1 MTNKTKIVL
10 GISAF
15 YHDSSAVLILDGKV
29 IAAAQE
35 ERFNRI
41 KNTDVFPI
49 QSIKYCLSQGNT
61 TLANLDAVVYYEKP
75 MLKFERIL
83 FTYYAFAPKGII
95 SFILSM
101 PKWVNRKLFMKKII
115 RDELSSIEEF
125 DTKKLKILFS
135 EHHLSH
141 AACAF
146 FTSSMHNSAILTID
160 GVGEWT
166 TTSIGLGNGNSISV
180 LKEMHFPHSI
190 GLLYSSF
197 TLFLGF
203 KVNSGEYKLMG
214 LAPYGNINSQE
225 TNDFIYKIKKY
236 LVDIKDD
243 GSFYLHQIY
252 FNYCTG
258 LSMIHKKRWE
268 KLFGIECRI
277 PESKIEQS
285 HCNLA
290 LAIQHVTEEIIFRL
304 AKEAKR
310 ITNSENLCMSGG
322 VALNC
327 AAIGKLMRKNV
338 FSQIYI
344 PPAAGD
350 AGGAIGAALAANYI
364 YFDTERNLTIEPK
377 CFQGSYLGPLI
388 LDSEIEA
395 LNNSFNLNHLSYTSF
410 DELIDF
416 VVDKLSKGYI
426 IGWVQGRMEFGAR
439 ALGNRSILADPR
451 DRDMQRRMNIDIKF
465 RESFRPFAPAIRV
478 ENMSTYF
485 ELESP
490 SPYMNI
496 VTYLKSEYRHE
507 LPNDFQNFSTQE
519 KINFK
524 KSNLLP
530 STTHID
536 FTARVQTV
544 DRNTNPKFWELLRR
558 FEEKTSCGVLINT
571 SFNRRGEP
579 IVCNAKEALDCFTN
593 SEMDFLVIENTI
605 YSKFNLAD

>member
-197 TLFLGF
+197 TLF
-203 KVNSGEYKLMG
+203 
-214 LAPYGNINSQE
+214 
-225 TNDFIYKIKKY
+225 
-236 LVDIKDD
+236 
-243 GSFYLHQIY
+243 
-252 FNYCTG
+252 
-258 LSMIHKKRWE
+258 
-268 KLFGIECRI
+268 
-277 PESKIEQS
+277 
-285 HCNLA
+285 
-290 LAIQHVTEEIIFRL
+290 
-304 AKEAKR
+304 
-310 ITNSENLCMSGG
+310 
-322 VALNC
+322 
-327 AAIGKLMRKNV
+327 
-338 FSQIYI
+338 
-344 PPAAGD
+344 
-350 AGGAIGAALAANYI
+350 
-364 YFDTERNLTIEPK
+364 
-377 CFQGSYLGPLI
+377 
-388 LDSEIEA
+388 
-395 LNNSFNLNHLSYTSF
+395 
-410 DELIDF
+410 
-416 VVDKLSKGYI
+416 
-426 IGWVQGRMEFGAR
+426 
-439 ALGNRSILADPR
+439 
-451 DRDMQRRMNIDIKF
+451 
-465 RESFRPFAPAIRV
+465 
-478 ENMSTYF
+478 
-485 ELESP
+485 
-490 SPYMNI
+490 
-496 VTYLKSEYRHE
+496 
-507 LPNDFQNFSTQE
+507 
-519 KINFK
+519 
-524 KSNLLP
+524 
-530 STTHID
+530 
-536 FTARVQTV
+536 
-544 DRNTNPKFWELLRR
+544 
-558 FEEKTSCGVLINT
+558 
-571 SFNRRGEP
+571 
-579 IVCNAKEALDCFTN
+579 
-593 SEMDFLVIENTI
+593 
-605 YSKFNLAD
+605 